1 MAKPATSCFKKET
14 TTLHGAELHRH
25 GVGQMGEGFGNVPRA
40 YPLCSGDRDR
50 ERDLPMMTTVERT
63 DTAPFTQTK
72 RGGGKD
78 DSPVVFPLRQLCNVC
93 STNLYWCKRS
103 SLPHCFVKVLWSR
116 KKEKVKKNWPNL
128 QLYHDFKRQPSH
140 RLNVT

>member
-50 ERDLPMMTTVERT
+50 ERDLPMMTTCRANGYGTVHTNKKGGRERRFPSGLPV
-63 DTAPFTQTK
+63 A
-72 RGGGKD
+72 
-78 DSPVVFPLRQLCNVC
+78 PVVQCMQYKPVLVQALL
-93 STNLYWCKRS
+93 TA
-103 SLPHCFVKVLWSR
+103 SLFCERFYFGQK
-116 KKEKVKKNWPNL
+116 KVKILGQICSYITTSSDNP
-128 QLYHDFKRQPSH
+128 P
-140 RLNVT
+140 TA